1 MFVKQPVSASID
13 LLIDIIFLCDVILMF
28 FTSVINF
35 RGRESHDSKLIS
47 ILYTSQLRFYTDILS
62 LLAVGPIVE
71 LYKPLAIFGL
81 LKMLRVFRISKMIAT
96 TNLDKNY
103 KAVLNITKIVF
114 YLVLYVHMV
123 GSFWWLVISLGYP
136 EIYYANPEKN

>member
-1 MFVKQPVSASID
+1 
-13 LLIDIIFLCDVILMF
+13 
-28 FTSVINF
+28 VINF

>member
-1 MFVKQPVSASID
+1 
-13 LLIDIIFLCDVILMF
+13 
-28 FTSVINF
+28 
-35 RGRESHDSKLIS
+35 
-47 ILYTSQLRFYTDILS
+47 
-62 LLAVGPIVE
+62 
-71 LYKPLAIFGL
+71 
-81 LKMLRVFRISKMIAT
+81 MIAT